1 MRNIIIAGASIE
13 NLGAESM
20 SCIAIELAQ
29 KLYPENRIIIA
40 STDKK
45 GMGGKVNY
53 RVLPYNFPTVA
64 DYHDSIF
71 SVFARKYLGY
81 HVEKRLE
88 KALKNTDLIID
99 ISGYTFTTKFG
110 MEGVWETLNR
120 LYTAQKLRIRYM
132 VLSQSFGP
140 IDINGFFDRNISFLW
155 SKILFKYP
163 EIVEAREQKSYKFMK
178 NIAGKN
184 LRYKPDMVLLYPKQ
198 IPYHLFRKRIDS
210 GHAHRQEK
218 QVAIIPNEKVINKT
232 KNGKEYYQI
241 LCKIIDDLLETGYGV
256 EIIAH
261 CALDIKLCN
270 ELIRYNSG
278 VTFVDCTEYGS
289 SSFDAIVCRYCFAV
303 ASRYHAIVHAYRNYV
318 PVVALGWENKYN
330 DLLDIMS
337 QSEYLFDF
345 REKVCEEEVVNKI
358 EDMKRNYEDNS
369 KILKSKIASLRET
382 YE

>member
-40 STDKK
+40 STDKR

-64 DYHDSIF
+64 EYHDSIF

-110 MEGVWETLNR
+110 MKGVWETLNR

-163 EIVEAREQKSYKFMK
+163 EIVEAREQQSYKFMK

-198 IPYHLFRKRIDS
+198 IPYHLFRKRIDC
-210 GHAHRQEK
+210 GHAHRQDK

-270 ELIRYNSG
+270 ELICHNNG
-278 VTFVDCTEYGS
+278 VTYVDCTEYGS
-289 SSFDAIVCRYCFAV
+289 SSFDAIACRYCFAV

-358 EDMKRNYEDNS
+358 EDMKRNYDDNS
-369 KILKSKIASLRET
+369 KTLKSKIAALREI